1 MWCIV
6 FPKSPPFLGLLCD
19 LMYKVVSSVI
29 NFSKTKN
36 LSQSLRWPWLF
47 SKALQVSSDY
57 FPLFHKLIIRL
68 YEDIRWNS
76 VCFLL
81 MAKAELLEKD
91 FS

>member
-1 MWCIV
+1 MALV
-6 FPKSPPFLGLLCD
+6 VLQSTAGFFRLLSP
-19 LMYKVVSSVI
+19 VS
-29 NFSKTKN
+29 
-36 LSQSLRWPWLF
+36 Q
-47 SKALQVSSDY
+47 
-57 FPLFHKLIIRL
+57 IIRL